1 MHYHSAIDLI
11 RSKCPLKK
19 PTGKPRIHCPARLNF
34 AQHYFNLA
42 FIPIFSV
49 PPDVA

>member
-1 MHYHSAIDLI
+1 MHYYSAIDLN
-11 RSKCPLKK
+11 RSKWSAKK

>member
-1 MHYHSAIDLI
+1 MHYYSAIDLI
-11 RSKCPLKK
+11 RIKCPLKK